1 MTERISSAED
11 FRSYFDVSRET
22 MERLEVYAALLE
34 KWNPKINLVSR
45 STLENMWLRH
55 FADSAQIWY
64 MISEN
69 PQHWLDIGSGAGF
82 PGLVIAAIAAEKAP
96 EMAITLVES
105 DQRKSVFMR
114 TVARE
119 MGVKA
124 TVLTERIENLPPQNA
139 DVLSARALSSLTN
152 LLEFAEKHRISAG
165 TCLFPKG
172 ANVDSELTEAALS
185 WHISPEKL
193 PSMTDSNAV
202 ILRIGEFHRA

>member
-1 MTERISSAED
+1 MTYSIANAAD
-11 FRSYFDVSRET
+11 FQRHFDVSRET

-45 STLENMWLRH
+45 TTLDDMWRRH

-64 MISEN
+64 MAPNN

-82 PGLVIAAIAAEKAP
+82 PGLVISAIAAEKSP
-96 EMAITLVES
+96 ETRVTLVES

-119 MGVKA
+119 MGVKT

-139 DVLSARALSSLTN
+139 DVLSARALAPLTN
-152 LLEFAEKHRISAG
+152 LLDFAEKHRKPAG

-172 ANVDSELTEAALS
+172 ANVDSELTGAALS